1 MNQTNYMSSTPNLVE
16 QALES
21 IEPSIVPPA
30 CRGIPVATIP
40 RSNPKS
46 PKALL
51 KRSSVS
57 KNKAFVD
64 NFDPNDSIGELTPN
78 GLYSC
83 PKCNEFESVNLF
95 HFRQHLYQEI
105 NYKL

>member
-1 MNQTNYMSSTPNLVE
+1 LNQLNYIPSTPNLVE

-30 CRGIPVATIP
+30 CRGIPVATKP
-40 RSNPKS
+40 RSNVKS

-51 KRSSVS
+51 KRSPVS
-57 KNKAFVD
+57 KKKEFID
-64 NFDPNDSIGELTPN
+64 NFSPNDSIGELTPN
-78 GLYSC
+78 GFYSC
-83 PKCNEFESVNLF
+83 PKCNEFESLSLF